1 MSDTAIP
8 PKDSTSLGKF
18 FLWPDAFGESL
29 VRDRSSHEQRRK
41 KVIIGGILGFWLVV
55 GVAFFGW
62 RRLKTDRESDMP
74 RVLLRSNGR
83 QV

>member
-1 MSDTAIP
+1 M
-8 PKDSTSLGKF
+8 
-18 FLWPDAFGESL
+18 
-29 VRDRSSHEQRRK
+29 
-41 KVIIGGILGFWLVV
+41 IIGGILGFWLVV

-74 RVLLRSNGR
+74 RVLPRSNGR